1 MNLWILASLSLLVA
15 AIAAFAIGQWRRHQ
29 ALEQRAAQLETQLGE
44 QQARYDGLLREAARL
59 PDMERRVA
67 DADVSLRALRDD
79 LTSTAAREASALAQL
94 NASREATAR
103 AERMAGEALGKVD
116 AAQEDARRLSASL
129 AAAVAERDAA
139 IASREQAKAFL
150 EDAQAKL
157 STAFIEV
164 ASKVF
169 DEKAV
174 ALDRK
179 IGDSALA
186 SKVGLE
192 SALTPFATKL
202 NEFQAE
208 LRQLGT
214 DQTATVHTLRGSI
227 EQLQQLNQRMAT
239 STDDLARALKGNAK
253 TRGDWGEM
261 ILDTVLKASG
271 LEEGRN
277 YVKQNSARDEDSG
290 SLLRPDVI
298 VHLPDERHVVVDAKV
313 NLVAWAEACNAE
325 TPAAHQEA
333 LLRHTTA
340 LRSHMRDLAEKNY
353 PKAMGA
359 KSLDLTVMFVPIEG
373 ALAAALEFNPGLQ
386 AEAFERKVVFV
397 SPNTLMAMLRVVERL
412 WTRDKL
418 QRQVGIIGDE
428 AGKLLDALSAFIT
441 DFDEIEAKLESG
453 QKAFKAA
460 RNRLSESPQSVIA
473 RARRLV
479 EAGAKGKRPLH
490 ETLLPSAGV
499 DTGML
504 PLLDSPQ
511 DAP

>member
-1 MNLWILASLSLLVA
+1 MNAGIPALLVLLVA
-15 AIAAFAIGQWRRHQ
+15 ACALAYVQWRSRR
-29 ALEQRAAQLETQLGE
+29 ASEQRAAQLDAQVAD
-44 QQARYDGLLREAARL
+44 QQSRLDGLLRDAARV
-59 PDMERRVA
+59 PDMERRLVEA
-67 DADVSLRALRDD
+67 DTVLRSLRDD
-79 LTSTAAREASALAQL
+79 LTAATAREASVAAHRDAARGAQAAAERQADEARL
-94 NASREATAR
+94 RMESAQREAR
-103 AERMAGEALGKVD
+103 E
-116 AAQEDARRLSASL
+116 LSSAL
-129 AAAVAERDAA
+129 AAATAERDAA

-208 LRQLGT
+208 LRKLGT

-277 YVKQNSARDEDSG
+277 YTKQNSTRDEDSG
-290 SLLRPDVI
+290 GLLRPDVI
-298 VHLPDERHVVVDAKV
+298 VQLPDDRQVVVDAKV
-313 NLVAWAEACNAE
+313 NLVAWAEACNAD
-325 TPAAHQEA
+325 TLAAHQEA
-333 LLRHTTA
+333 LARHTTA
-340 LRSHMRDLAEKNY
+340 LRAHMRDLADKNY
-353 PKAMGA
+353 PKALGGKA
-359 KSLDLTVMFVPIEG
+359 LDLTVMFVPIEG

-418 QRQVGIIGDE
+418 QKQVGIIGDE
-428 AGKLLDALSAFIT
+428 AGKLLDALSAFMT
-441 DFDEIEAKLESG
+441 EFEEIEGRLEASHA
-453 QKAFKAA
+453 AFKKA
-460 RNRLSESPQSVIA
+460 RNRLSDSPQSVVA

-479 EAGAKGKRPLH
+479 EAGAKGKRALHDDLQPLAGAD
-490 ETLLPSAGV
+490 AGV
-499 DTGML
+499 L
-504 PLLDSPQ
+504 PLLDSPP
-511 DAP
+511 DVP